1 MFGKVFEVNENKIKM
16 VNNTGSTE
24 TSILNYHVVFE
35 EGPRKVVAEIIGV
48 TEKEIE
54 AMLIGE
60 IVNGEFI
67 TGVIKKPSFKNP
79 CRIIVKPE
87 LETLIGKQDFSGTDT
102 VLLGKSS
109 TYNDFNVTA
118 NINDLFSTHFAILGN
133 TGAGKSC
140 TVTRLF
146 QNIFYRNENSMPYNA
161 HLVIFDAFGEY
172 NTAFENLNQIP
183 SLAFKYYTTDVKKA
197 TNNLVKIPTYF
208 LEVDDL
214 ALLLNA
220 TDSQQLP
227 IIEKTLQL
235 VYIFKSQDAQA
246 QQYKSDIIAKSLLDI
261 LSSGKQ
267 PTQVRDQII
276 AVLTS
281 YNTPDI
287 NLDTIIA
294 QPGYNRTLRQCL
306 NIDNQGKMSAVSL
319 VVDMLS
325 NFAKTDL
332 DKIEVKHD
340 FAYGLEDLYQALE
353 FALLGEGVLS
363 SEKAFDIAN
372 TLKVRLHSIINGEH
386 GRYFEGERFI
396 TKEQF
401 MVEFFTLPEN
411 PQQTCQIINMN
422 FAYVD
427 DRFAKVL
434 TKIYSKIFFNFA
446 TNLKVRASFPIH
458 IILEEAHRYV
468 QNDSDLDIIGYN
480 IFDRITKEGRKY
492 GVILG
497 FITQKP
503 SELSKTALSQCSNF
517 IVLRMYFPDDL
528 NIIKSISSNVTNETL
543 ERIKT
548 LRPGMAMVFGSAFKI
563 PLICKFDLPNPMP
576 QSTSVNIEDKW
587 FLKNN

>member
-1 MFGKVFEVNENKIKM
+1 
-16 VNNTGSTE
+16 
-24 TSILNYHVVFE
+24 
-35 EGPRKVVAEIIGV
+35 
-48 TEKEIE
+48 
-54 AMLIGE
+54 
-60 IVNGEFI
+60 
-67 TGVIKKPSFKNP
+67 
-79 CRIIVKPE
+79 
-87 LETLIGKQDFSGTDT
+87 
-102 VLLGKSS
+102 
-109 TYNDFNVTA
+109 
-118 NINDLFSTHFAILGN
+118 
-133 TGAGKSC
+133 
-140 TVTRLF
+140 
-146 QNIFYRNENSMPYNA
+146 MPYNA

-183 SLAFKYYTTDVKKA
+183 NLAFKYYTTDVNKA

-220 TDSQQLP
+220 SDAQQLP

-235 VYIFKSQDAQA
+235 VYIFKSKDAQA

-325 NFAKTDL
+325 KFAKTDL

-401 MVEFFTLPEN
+401 MVEFFTLPDN

-468 QNDSDLDIIGYN
+468 QNDSDLEIIGYN

-576 QSTSVNIEDKW
+576 QSTSVNIEEKW
-587 FLKNN
+587 FLKGN